1 MRSRFFPVPLDR
13 CTYTMHTGH
22 MNTNRPALP
31 VHVVNACRAAAYTIH
46 SHKGARDYEA
56 RTGRRANLCGNC
68 GKYHAAI

>member
-31 VHVVNACRAAAYTIH
+31 VHVVNRCKFAALTFGNIRAA
-46 SHKGARDYEA
+46 REYEQ
-56 RTGRRANLCGNC
+56 RTGRHASACGNC
-68 GKYHAAI
+68 GKWHA

>member
-1 MRSRFFPVPLDR
+1 M
-13 CTYTMHTGH
+13 YAGHTRD
-22 MNTNRPALP
+22 MNTKPQPRI
-31 VHVVNACRAAAYTIH
+31 HVVNACRAAAYTIH